1 MEHFSSNEFMFDFTD
16 AKESFK
22 NSVFRKSTF
31 LYNIN
36 NLYYINKLN
45 KLRRQSEIAIIYLL
59 LKNKHLVNKIVN
71 NDAVS
76 ENIDPHQNRQMYQGQ
91 HSVKDILG

>member
-1 MEHFSSNEFMFDFTD
+1 MFDFTD
-16 AKESFK
+16 ANQNFLKI
-22 NSVFRKSTF
+22 SVFRKSTF

-36 NLYYINKLN
+36 YLYYINKLN
-45 KLRRQSEIAIIYLL
+45 KLRRQSEIAIIYLF

-76 ENIDPHQNRQMYQGQ
+76 ENIDPQQNRQISGP
-91 HSVKDILG
+91 